1 MESEVFLLNNDAGE
15 MNAGNN
21 ENGLGDESNPWL
33 KMGEEAPP
41 FAGNEATSEVPEI
54 ETGSDSYTFD
64 GVEYRNVDKIDI
76 LDNEGKREW
85 LDGILEN
92 GALNVKT
99 GLEEAI
105 NYNDSSEVNRKKA
118 QLDFI
123 ERQQTILERMKS
135 SDEGDIIGSLQNE
148 RHDLYNKLN
157 EMLDNG
163 NTTQKDI
170 DETFEN
176 YSAIFNLSGLL
187 ESEAARRD
195 PNYFAPDGM
204 RDMLASKIKQAEKGV
219 DETMF
224 NGYVDE
230 DGLIRITEDGERLP
244 SIATENAQIIL
255 DEARQDA
262 EVFDSLMGIYDA
274 AHNYQVPH
282 AIKKED
288 FRPTIESY
296 IEGHKNQ
303 ISHLTTELGYL
314 TKGTSEYLEKEAEI
328 KKQKQHRNTAM
339 RLATT
344 YFN

>member
-1 MESEVFLLNNDAGE
+1 MESEVFLLNDDAGE
-15 MNAGNN
+15 MNPGNN
-21 ENGLGDESNPWL
+21 EKNLGEESNPWL
-33 KMGEEAPP
+33 RMAAEAKP
-41 FAGNEATSEVPEI
+41 FAGDGVASEVPEI

-85 LDGILEN
+85 LGGILEN

-105 NYNDSSEVNRKKA
+105 SYNDNSEVNRKKA

-123 ERQQTILERMKS
+123 ERQQTILERMKD
-135 SDEGDIIGSLQNE
+135 SDEGDIIGSLRSE
-148 RHDLYNKLN
+148 RHDLYDKLN

-176 YSAIFNLSGLL
+176 YSATFNLSGLL
-187 ESEAARRD
+187 ESETARRD

-204 RDMLASKIKQAEKGV
+204 RDILASKVKQAEKGV

-244 SIATENAQIIL
+244 SVATENAQIIL
-255 DEARQDA
+255 EEARQDA

-274 AHNYQVPH
+274 AHNYQAPH

-296 IEGHKNQ
+296 IDGHKNQ
-303 ISHLTTELGYL
+303 ISRLTTELGYL

-328 KKQKQHRNTAM
+328 KKQKQHRNAAM

-344 YFN
+344 YFG